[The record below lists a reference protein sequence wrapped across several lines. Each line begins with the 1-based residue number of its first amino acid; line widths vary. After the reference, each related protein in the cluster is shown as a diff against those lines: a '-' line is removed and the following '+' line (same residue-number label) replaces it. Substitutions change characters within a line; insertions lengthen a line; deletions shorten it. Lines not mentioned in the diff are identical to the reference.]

1 MTRLTLREYVVGWLE
16 AHRVKDAIDHISSDL
31 GEEFYIP
38 LSTAY
43 WWLRLV
49 RKWCMLSFAILG
61 LNPNRMS
68 CLIEFRFVDKAA
80 ILKVFDPEFPRIAKP
95 P

>member
-1 MTRLTLREYVVGWLE
+1 VTRLTLREYVVGWLK
-16 AHRVKDAIDHISSDL
+16 AHSVKGAIDHVSSDL

-49 RKWCMLSFAILG
+49 REWCLFHFATLG
-61 LNPNRMS
+61 LNPNRLR
-68 CLIEFRFVDKAA
+68 CLIELRLVDKAA
-80 ILKVFDPEFPRIAKP
+80 VVRVFDPDLPRINKP